1 MARLPP
7 QFVAHESDAPLMP
20 VFQPT
25 LGNNGIQGMVDGA
38 RRDSILEERMTD
50 NITPAQALIYAM
62 FTTSAA
68 DNSMNEAE
76 MRRIGSIVRNLPAFR
91 HYDENDLV
99 DEAKR
104 WGQIASGPDG
114 LTTVLDLIGSAVP
127 DNLRETTY
135 ILAAEVAASDL
146 SSRPEERRF
155 MQLLAQRLKLDRLT
169 VAALERAAVARH
181 QQILDS

>member
-1 MARLPP
+1 MAEVLT
-7 QFVAHESDAPLMP
+7 AP
-20 VFQPT
+20 
-25 LGNNGIQGMVDGA
+25 
-38 RRDSILEERMTD
+38 
-50 NITPAQALIYAM
+50 QALIYAM

-68 DNSMNEAE
+68 DNSMNDAE

-91 HYDENDLV
+91 TYNEDDLI

-104 WGQIASGPDG
+104 WGAIASGPDG
-114 LTTVLDLIGSAVP
+114 LTTVLAMIATALP
-127 DNLRETTY
+127 DNLRETAY

-155 MQLLAQRLKLDRLT
+155 LQLLAQHLRLDRLT

-181 QQILDS
+181 QQFFDS